1 MKKKKN
7 IYIYIH
13 TYRYIKRTKISHSSN
28 FDVEIVLQLSS
39 IVSHHRVFSSSGQC
53 AEDHE
58 ELNYKEKT
66 ITRIEG

>member
-1 MKKKKN
+1 M
-7 IYIYIH
+7 
-13 TYRYIKRTKISHSSN
+13 KISHSSN